1 MKTYQLTREDI
12 IRKERNEDLYGC
24 GDVCCICGK
33 PIEGHKKYHMLHMM
47 PDGTLVDDINDQI
60 TEIDPCAEMGYFE
73 VGSTCYKK
81 FLQNATEM
89 TKEEILEKCV

>member
-12 IRKERNEDLYGC
+12 IRKERNEDLYG
-24 GDVCCICGK
+24 GDVVCCVCGK
-33 PIEGHKKYHMLHMM
+33 PIEDHKKCKMLHMM
-47 PDGTLVDDINDQI
+47 PDGTLVDDEQDQI

-73 VGSTCYKK
+73 VGSSCYKK
-81 FLQNATEM
+81 FLKNAIEM